1 MWIEGS
7 NCSPEVTEHP
17 TGEAERQIGHG
28 EKQNKA
34 PRDLWCKRL
43 RMHSFDS
50 ALFVFLRSTTVRF
63 HADQVRL
70 HAWRKS
76 PSEFSLDSTRLR
88 MVDDL
93 LATHLRLGMRR
104 DGVVELLGEPDDTPY
119 FDHYDLV
126 YHLGQERSLIGIDS
140 EWLVIRLDDSRH
152 VIELQVLRD

>member
-1 MWIEGS
+1 MGKNRTKHRVIFGVLACACILLILLWLYYFI
-7 NCSPEVTEHP
+7 
-17 TGEAERQIGHG
+17 
-28 EKQNKA
+28 A
-34 PRDLWCKRL
+34 PQYVFMPIK
-43 RMHSFDS
+43 FDS
-50 ALFVFLRSTTVRF
+50 T
-63 HADQVRL
+63 
-70 HAWRKS
+70 AWQRS